1 MNPFHDIRLPVQF
14 GFGAQASLERRTEI
28 LLLGSGRESRN
39 ALWARARRRFDIGP
53 SIQTLERATQLMG
66 FFEARMG
73 RLYAFRFRDFTD
85 FSSGAVNQPVSPLDQ
100 MLAPM
105 ESDPR
110 RFQLRKAYR
119 SGPGEV
125 FRDITLPLAETLR
138 VAVNGTEARAG
149 SDFTLDPLS
158 GRLTFVHAPQA
169 GAVVSAGFAF
179 DIAVRFEADRLDIAL
194 EAPNAARAISVGL
207 IEVLP

>member
-28 LLLGSGRESRN
+28 LLLGSGRENRN
-39 ALWARARRRFDIGP
+39 AVWARARRRFDIGP
-53 SIQTLERATQLMG
+53 AIQTLERATQLMA

-85 FSSGAVNQPVSPLDQ
+85 FASSAVNHPVTPLDQ
-100 MLAPM
+100 VLSPLA
-105 ESDPR
+105 SDPS

-125 FRDITLPLAETLR
+125 FRAITLPLAETLR
-138 VAVNGTEARAG
+138 VAVNGTEVRAG
-149 SDFTLDPLS
+149 SDFRLDPLT
-158 GRLTFVHAPQA
+158 GFVDFTTAPPNN
-169 GAVVSAGFAF
+169 AVVSAGFAF

>member
-14 GFGAQASLERRTEI
+14 GFGAQASLERRTEV

-39 ALWARARRRFDIGP
+39 AVWARARRRFDIGP
-53 SIQTLERATQLMG
+53 AIQTLERATQLME

-73 RLYAFRFRDFTD
+73 RLHAFRFRDFTD
-85 FSSGAVNQPVSPLDQ
+85 FATGPVNRPVTPFDQ
-100 MLAPM
+100 ALAPM
-105 ESDPR
+105 EGDPR

-125 FRDITLPLAETLR
+125 FRAITLPVPESLR
-138 VAVNGTEARAG
+138 VAVNGTEVLAG
-149 SDFTLDPLS
+149 RDYTLDPLS
-158 GRLTFVHAPQA
+158 GMVTLTPVPPPAA
-169 GAVVSAGFAF
+169 IITAGFAF